1 VTGRRESGD
10 TTVSLIFWARR
21 SSKSLLYN
29 DTHFFVLMSVYV
41 FEFLEKRKKN

>member
-29 DTHFFVLMSVYV
+29 DTHFLFWCQFM
-41 FEFLEKRKKN
+41 FLSF